1 MKFTLRQIEVFVE
14 AAQDGN
20 FRKTADRLAISQPTI
35 SRHIQLLERSAG
47 GRLFERSRGSSARLS
62 PLGHDLLEE
71 ARRLLATAGKVQR
84 EDTATSAGTYLLRI
98 AVGSYLHERWLR
110 PLVRKLYALEGIP
123 DIRLI
128 ELEDPAQVVNQVK
141 RGDADIGYYT
151 GIPARET
158 DLVSDSV
165 SLVSV
170 GLYGK
175 PSLVR
180 ELGPAPEQIA
190 AAPMILPLAGSR
202 AALWQSSQLARLGCK
217 PRNVVSRSQFP
228 DVVLDLAIKGT
239 GLGLFFDGFAAKQVR
254 AGRLVRLPLAFE
266 PGHRCFV
273 SRAAVVNEGRAR
285 KVLNFLNDS
294 LKNFQE

>member
-47 GRLFERSRGSSARLS
+47 GRLFERSRGSSAHLS
-62 PLGHDLLEE
+62 PLGKDLLDE

-84 EDTATSAGTYLLRI
+84 DDPESAAGNYLLRI
-98 AVGSYLHERWLR
+98 AVGPYLHERWLR
-110 PLVRKLYALEGIP
+110 PMIRRLYAMEGMP

-128 ELEDPAQVVNQVK
+128 ELEDPAQVINHVK

-151 GIPARET
+151 GAAAREPG
-158 DLVSDSV
+158 LVSDS
-165 SLVSV
+165 LNRVSV

-180 ELGPAPEQIA
+180 PLRSSPEQIA

-202 AALWQSSQLARLGCK
+202 ASLWQSSQLSKAGCK
-217 PRNVVSRSQFP
+217 PRNVVSRSQFH

-239 GLGLFFDGFAAKQVR
+239 GLGLLFDGFAAKHVR
-254 AGRLVRLPLAFE
+254 AGRLARLPLEFE

-273 SRAAVVNEGRAR
+273 SRATVANEGRAR
-285 KVLNFLNDS
+285 QVLNFLNES
-294 LKNFQE
+294 LKHFQE